1 MCDNLIHHKIILY
14 RLYKTKI
21 EKHKIWKK
29 KKLTIACSFYLLK
42 QHKPFVVGVST
53 VLIVKTYEKNSLI
66 FCINF
71 IRQKRKTNK
80 KI

>member
-1 MCDNLIHHKIILY
+1 M
-14 RLYKTKI
+14 
-21 EKHKIWKK
+21 EK

-53 VLIVKTYEKNSLI
+53 VLILKTYEKNPLI
-66 FCINF
+66 FYINF

>member
-1 MCDNLIHHKIILY
+1 MCDNLIHHIIILY

-29 KKLTIACSFYLLK
+29 KLTIACSFYLLK
-42 QHKPFVVGVST
+42 QYKPFVVGVST
-53 VLIVKTYEKNSLI
+53 VLILKTYEKNSLI
-66 FCINF
+66 FYINF